1 MKRLPG
7 ILLALSATLIVLVA
21 LAVSGLRLALPYL
34 DNFRPRI
41 VQTLN
46 TATGLNIHIRE
57 MHGSWQSFGPTL
69 DIGGVESTTAD
80 EQLRIQRVTVAL
92 DVWQSLL
99 RWRWQFRDVTFYR
112 LQLDLHTTLP
122 GSKNQASP
130 IKSDQLTDLFLYQF
144 DHFILRDS
152 EVSFISPSGD
162 RTTLSMPQL
171 TWLNTHQR
179 HRAEGQIS
187 LSNVD
192 VAQGDIQLRMDLND
206 KNGLLNNGKVYL
218 QADDINLKPWL
229 SQWVQSQTGLKKADF
244 SLAAWLTIDNG
255 DIASSDVFFSQ
266 GEARWQEGD
275 REHRLDVA
283 NLALHLSQQAD
294 GWQLDAPA
302 LNMTTDGA
310 SWAPGSLSLF
320 WLPEKNHLFTPN
332 RAGEVRLRAKNVQL
346 ERFSPFLSLI
356 SVITPNLQARWQDL
370 QPHGTLSTL
379 ALDIPLS
386 QPEQMRFQGNW
397 RDISWQQWQL
407 LPGAD
412 HVSGSVA
419 GSLASGR
426 LTLALDNSTL
436 PYKDMFRAPLQMQR
450 ASATLDWTK
459 GDNGL
464 ELRGKN
470 IDLRASALWATGD
483 FYFHQPI
490 NGEPRLD
497 ILSGIRLYDAAQAWR
512 YFPEPLMGT
521 HLVNYL
527 TGALKAGQVDNATLV
542 FAGNPK
548 QFPFTHNDG
557 QFEVLVP
564 LRHADYEF
572 EPEWPHLTD
581 LAIDLDFLNNG
592 LFMHAPQTQLGD
604 ATGTNIVA
612 VIPDYSKELLQVDA
626 NVNGSGKAIGDYF
639 MHTPLQ
645 KSLGKALEE
654 LQVGGNVSGD
664 LHLTIPLNDKPVT
677 ASGNVNLA
685 KNSLLIKP
693 LDVTVKALSGQFR
706 YHNGNLDSDIL
717 TGQLLDQPVSVRFN
731 TLEQP
736 NSFDIKVGIQGDT
749 AMDRLPGLPDPMAKA
764 LTGRAAWQSDIA
776 ISLPHNGK
784 TTYNVNVTADLKNVS
799 SHLPAPLDK
808 PGGKSFPVTL
818 NAQGGLT
825 EFSLSGRTGKN
836 NAFNSE
842 WALGKQISLLRGAW
856 TGDSSKIP
864 PLPSDKSMTL
874 DLPALD
880 GEQWLGLMTPQSR
893 STGKV
898 VASRLRFPDILTL
911 KTPLLTLGGQQWHGL
926 TVTRL
931 NTPSGSS
938 IEARGREIDGKLSIA
953 NRGPWRADIRY
964 LYYNP
969 QLQQTTD
976 SASQNVQDALFNDN
990 PSSAGFSDWP
1000 ALQFRCQSCWMLGQN
1015 LGRVEADITPNK
1027 TALLLTNGLVD
1038 TGTSRLTLDGN
1049 WSRTGSQ
1056 NQTSVKGKLSGKNI
1070 GEATDY
1076 IGMDTPL
1083 RESPFNVDYDLH
1095 WQATPWTPDIAT
1107 LNGVLHSTLGKGK
1120 IDDISSGQAGRLLR
1134 LVSFDALLRKLQFD
1148 FRDTFGK
1155 GFYFDSVKG
1164 TAWIKDGVLHTND
1177 LLVDGLE
1184 ADIAMNGQVDFNAQQ
1199 IDMQAI
1205 IAPEISATVGVATAF
1220 AINPVVGAAVFAAS
1234 KVLAPLWNKISV
1246 IRYHITGSLDQP
1258 KIEEVLRQ
1266 PRQPNAKGN

>member
-7 ILLALSATLIVLVA
+7 IVLALCATLIVLVA

-34 DNFRPRI
+34 DDFRPRI

-46 TATGLNIHIRE
+46 AATGLNIHIRE

-69 DIGGVESTTAD
+69 DIGGFASSTAD

-92 DVWQSLL
+92 NVWQSLL
-99 RWRWQFRDVTFYR
+99 HWRWQFRDVTFYR
-112 LQLDLHTTLP
+112 LQLDLNTTLL
-122 GSKNQASP
+122 GSDHQGSP

-152 EVSFISPSGD
+152 DVSFLSPSGD
-162 RTTLSMPQL
+162 RITLSMPQL
-171 TWLNTHQR
+171 TWLNTNQR
-179 HRAEGQIS
+179 HRAEGRIS

-192 VAQGDIQLRMDLND
+192 VAQGAIQLRMDLND

-218 QADDINLKPWL
+218 QADNINVKPWL
-229 SQWVQSQTGLKKADF
+229 SQWAQDQSGLKKADF

-255 DIASSDVFFSQ
+255 DIVSGDAFFSQ
-266 GEARWQEGD
+266 GEARWLEGD

-283 NLALHLSQQAD
+283 NMALHLSQLAD

-302 LNMTTDGA
+302 LNMSTDGA

-332 RAGEVRLRAKNVQL
+332 RHGEVHLRAKNLQL
-346 ERFSPFLSLI
+346 ERFSPFLSLF
-356 SVITPNLQARWQDL
+356 SAVTPNLQARWQDL

-379 ALDIPLS
+379 ALDIPLN
-386 QPEQMRFQGNW
+386 QPQQTRFQGTW
-397 RDISWQQWQL
+397 RDIGWQQWQL

-412 HVSGSVA
+412 HVTGSAA
-419 GSLASGR
+419 GSLATGR

-436 PYKDMFRAPLQMQR
+436 PYKDMFRAPLEVQR
-450 ASATLDWTK
+450 ARVTLDWTH

-470 IDLRASALWATGD
+470 IDLRANSLWATGD
-483 FYFHQPI
+483 FNFHQPV

-521 HLVNYL
+521 HLVDYL
-527 TGALKAGQVDNATLV
+527 TGALKGGYVDNATLV
-542 FAGNPK
+542 FAGDPK
-548 QFPFTHNDG
+548 QFPFKHNDG
-557 QFEVLVP
+557 QFQVLVP
-564 LRHADYEF
+564 LRHADYAF

-581 LAIDLDFLNNG
+581 LAIDLDFLNDG
-592 LFMHAPQTQLGD
+592 LFMHAPQAQLGD
-604 ATGTNIVA
+604 ASGSNIVA
-612 VIPDYSKELLQVDA
+612 VIPDYAKELLLVDA
-626 NVNGSGKAIGDYF
+626 NVSGSGKAIGDYF
-639 MHTPLQ
+639 TDTPL
-645 KSLGKALEE
+645 KTSLGEALGE
-654 LQVGGNVSGD
+654 LQIDGNVSGD
-664 LHLTIPLNDKPVT
+664 LHLTIPLDGRAVS

-693 LDVTVKALSGQFR
+693 LDVTLKALSGQFR
-706 YHNGNLDSDIL
+706 YHNGNLESDTL
-717 TGQLLDQPVSVRFN
+717 TGQLLGQPVSVDFT

-736 NSFDIKVGIQGDT
+736 KGFDIKVGIQGDST
-749 AMDRLPGLPDPMAKA
+749 MNRLPGLPSAMAKA
-764 LTGRAAWQSDIA
+764 LTGNAAWQSDIA
-776 ISLPHNGK
+776 VSLPYNGK
-784 TTYNVNVTADLKNVS
+784 TTYEVNVTADLKNVS
-799 SHLPAPLDK
+799 SHLPEPLDK

-818 NAQGGLT
+818 NAHGNLT
-825 EFSLSGRTGKN
+825 DLTLSGRTGKN

-856 TGDSSKIP
+856 TGDSNKVP
-864 PLPSDKSMTL
+864 PLPSGNSMTV

-880 GEQWLGLMTPQSR
+880 GEQWLGLMTPESR

-898 VASRLRFPDILTL
+898 VASRFRFPDTLTL
-911 KTPLLTLGGQQWHGL
+911 KTPRLTLGGQQWRDL
-926 TVTRL
+926 SVTRL
-931 NTPSGSS
+931 NALGGSS
-938 IEARGREIDGKLSIA
+938 IEARGREIDGKLFIA
-953 NRGPWRADIRY
+953 NQGPWRADIRY

-969 QLQQTTD
+969 LWQQTTD
-976 SASQNVQDALFNDN
+976 SENENVQAALFNDDV
-990 PSSAGFSDWP
+990 PSTGFSHWP
-1000 ALQFRCQSCWMLGQN
+1000 ALQFRCQSCWILGQN

-1027 TALLLTNGLVD
+1027 TALLLTNGVVD
-1038 TGTSRLTLDGN
+1038 NGKSRLTLDGS
-1049 WSRTGSQ
+1049 WSHTGQQ
-1056 NQTSVKGKLSGKNI
+1056 NRTSVKGKLSGKNI

-1076 IGMDTPL
+1076 IGIATPL
-1083 RESPFNVDYDLH
+1083 RESPFNADYDLH
-1095 WQATPWTPDIAT
+1095 WQAAPWAPDIAS

-1155 GFYFDSVKG
+1155 GFYFDSIKG

-1199 IDMQAI
+1199 IDMQAV

-1266 PRQPNAKGN
+1266 PRQPKDKGN